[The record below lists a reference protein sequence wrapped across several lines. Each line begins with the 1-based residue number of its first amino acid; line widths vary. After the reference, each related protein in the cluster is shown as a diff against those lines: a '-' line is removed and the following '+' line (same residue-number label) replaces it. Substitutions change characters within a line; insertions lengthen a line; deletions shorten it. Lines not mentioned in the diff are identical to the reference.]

1 MISCDG
7 ILFIGSLTSEVFILV
22 DIVVVEGTL
31 TSSGLDSSPIIVKE
45 VLSSSIAHLC
55 RRNGYLH

>member
-1 MISCDG
+1 MD

-31 TSSGLDSSPIIVKE
+31 TSSGLDSSPIILKE